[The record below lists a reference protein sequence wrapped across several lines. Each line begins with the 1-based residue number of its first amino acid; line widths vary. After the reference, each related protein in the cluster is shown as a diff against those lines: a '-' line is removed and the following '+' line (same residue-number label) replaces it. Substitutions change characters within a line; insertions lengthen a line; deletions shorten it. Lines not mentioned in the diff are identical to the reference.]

1 MWYWYKANK
10 NWLLIIALLFV
21 ASVSSVLGYAQP
33 KNPDTLA
40 YDNIGQPDTLDPGW
54 AFDTASDSIIQQ
66 VLEPLITYKGGSGSE
81 FVPVLAAALP
91 TISADGLT
99 WTFQIRPNVK
109 FHDGTDFTAEDVAYS
124 FQRSLAMDR
133 DGGGGFL
140 YLGPLLGVSSTRD
153 GNGKLLAS
161 VKIGGKDV
169 ALNEAICNSVT
180 ASGNTVVFHLANPV
194 GYWSQILAH
203 GQSHIISKK
212 FTQAKAAE
220 LKKNEFPGCPLSAD
234 QLKAFNNPENE
245 QNLALFSAMNGTGP
259 FKLVSWDQAQKVVQ
273 LARNDNYW
281 GNKPSFKNVLSKEVG
296 EFTTRLLEL
305 KNGDADLIDA
315 GSRAN
320 VPQILTTPGALV
332 VDDLPGLVVNVYNF
346 NYDIQTDKDGKNAL
360 IGSAA
365 CDGKGI
371 PKDFWQDIHIR
382 KGFAYSYD
390 REKYIRDVLLNK
402 GVAPATPDIA
412 GLPFHNPNIKGYT
425 FDREK
430 ARAEFGQAK
439 CGTAADAK
447 ALNSVG
453 FTFTVR
459 YNAGNLARQ
468 TACNLIKTDVESFN
482 RNFHINCEGVPFA
495 EILNQI
501 DSGQLPAF
509 VLGWAPDYIDDS
521 DYIDQWMGSAV
532 AGAAYSG
539 SGSRVDKLPAWGT
552 PGKTP
557 GGVSYTTWDDLL
569 QKGKTSA
576 DSKVRADI
584 YSHLQQ
590 LYVDNVVS
598 IPVSQG
604 VFFQAMSDKLDG
616 WQYNPGFPSGG
627 TFPRFDVLS
636 KKDGAKPDVDDLC
649 KNYPKVGFYY
659 GPNATKKDCTNKP

>member
-1 MWYWYKANK
+1 M
-10 NWLLIIALLFV
+10 
-21 ASVSSVLGYAQP
+21 
-33 KNPDTLA
+33 
-40 YDNIGQPDTLDPGW
+40 
-54 AFDTASDSIIQQ
+54 
-66 VLEPLITYKGGSGSE
+66 EPLIAYKGGSTSE

-91 TISADGLT
+91 TVSADGLT
-99 WTFQIRPNVK
+99 WTLQIRSGVK
-109 FHDGTDFTAEDVAYS
+109 FHDGTDLTSEDIAYT
-124 FQRSLAMDR
+124 FHRLMAIDR
-133 DGGGGFL
+133 DGGSAFL
-140 YLGPLLGVSSTRD
+140 LLDPLLGISSTRD
-153 GNGKLLAS
+153 EKGNLLPS

-169 ALNEAICNSVT
+169 PLNEAMWKTMTCPNPQTLI
-180 ASGNTVVFHLANPV
+180 FHLVKPI
-194 GYWSQILAH
+194 GYFSQILAG

-212 FTQAKAAE
+212 FTLAKAAE
-220 LKKNEFPGCPLSAD
+220 LKKNEFPGFPISFEE
-234 QLKAFNNPENE
+234 LKKYNNPENE

-259 FKLVSWDQAQKVVQ
+259 FKLVNWDQAQKVVQ

-346 NYDIQTDKDGKNAL
+346 NYAINTDKDGKNPL

-382 KGFAYSYD
+382 KTFAYSYD

-412 GLPFHNPNIKGYT
+412 GLPFHNPNIKGYS

-430 ARAEFGQAK
+430 ARTELGQAK

-521 DYIDQWMGSAV
+521 DYIDQWMGSPED
-532 AGAAYSG
+532 GAAYSG
-539 SGSRVDKLPAWGT
+539 SGSNVNKLPAWGT

-557 GGVSYTTWDDLL
+557 GGVEY
-569 QKGKTSA
+569 KT
-576 DSKVRADI
+576 
-584 YSHLQQ
+584 
-590 LYVDNVVS
+590 
-598 IPVSQG
+598 
-604 VFFQAMSDKLDG
+604 
-616 WQYNPGFPSGG
+616 
-627 TFPRFDVLS
+627 
-636 KKDGAKPDVDDLC
+636 
-649 KNYPKVGFYY
+649 
-659 GPNATKKDCTNKP
+659 